1 MFITMR
7 FFADEI
13 HESSLETDANSSI
26 TTNIIG
32 KHQLINILQILNC
45 ENAI

>member
-13 HESSLETDANSSI
+13 HESSIETDANNSI
-26 TTNIIG
+26 TTQIVG
-32 KHQLINILQILNC
+32 KHQLINILIS
-45 ENAI
+45 